1 MTNPITEQEDNL
13 KVVSPLAPTFVS
25 DMNYQ
30 AESSNTQSTSTINPS
45 APAAKTT
52 APAPNPANP
61 ALPSPK
67 IGVTASDVV
76 AYSLDREQE
85 IAKNIL
91 DSWLES
97 IREEAARI
105 AEQLRSAAYQ
115 SWLLVNNPEYF
126 AQQQIKSAALTEI
139 SMSKTPQYQEWIA
152 SLNPDMRA
160 QEWYYQQ
167 TIALR
172 IGMAESVDNFSKNVE
187 RGDPESVAMLPF
199 MAATLVIGEDL
210 INLSALSMSAL
221 PTVGVSATT
230 SFQEIWHTVAPAILG
245 TIDVQAQL
253 GFIGS
258 LFATGIIYQTTVEGL
273 VSKKNKYEK
282 EKNRD
287 FANQYSK
294 NMIQLTTGVAFGDFV
309 KVMLM
314 SKINKGE
321 LTEARKE
328 ELVAFMKIILLS
340 TALAFLYKVQTGKIT
355 GQEFGDMI
363 NGKMTLE
370 PDSMESKLVQLIR
383 YFSGSI
389 STSENAKIHEAL
401 IAYMD
406 NDPKINNLLDPGH
419 AFEGLL
425 QNFQSSVTLA
435 G

>member
-1 MTNPITEQEDNL
+1 MRSFMTNPITEQEDAT
-13 KVVSPLAPTFVS
+13 KVVPPVTPVVTPEVTPSGTDQSA
-25 DMNYQ
+25 
-30 AESSNTQSTSTINPS
+30 SSINPS
-45 APAAKTT
+45 SPVANTSAN
-52 APAPNPANP
+52 APNPANP

-67 IGVTASDVV
+67 IGLNAAVI
-76 AYSLDREQE
+76 AYSLDREHE

-97 IREEAARI
+97 IREEADRI

-115 SWLLVNNPEYF
+115 NWLRVNNPEYF
-126 AQQQIKSAALTEI
+126 AQKQIQSAALTEI
-139 SMSKTPQYQEWIA
+139 QLSKTPQYQEWIA
-152 SLNPDMRA
+152 TLNPDMRA
-160 QEWYYQQ
+160 QEWFYLQ

-172 IGMAESVDNFSKNVE
+172 IGMAESVDNFSHNVS

-210 INLSALSMSAL
+210 INLSATSMAL

-230 SFQEIWHTVAPAILG
+230 SFQDIWQTVGSGILG
-245 TIDVQAQL
+245 AVDVQTQL

-258 LFATGIIYQTTVEGL
+258 LFSTGIIYQTTVEGL
-273 VSKKNKYEK
+273 VSKKNRNERD
-282 EKNRD
+282 KNRD
-287 FANQYSK
+287 SANQYAK

-309 KVMLM
+309 KTMLM

-328 ELVAFMKIILLS
+328 ELLAFVKIVLLS

-363 NGKMTLE
+363 NGKMNLE
-370 PDSMESKLVQLIR
+370 PNSMEAKLVQLIR
-383 YFSGSI
+383 HFSGSL
-389 STSENAKIHEAL
+389 SSAENAKIHESL

-425 QNFQSSVTLA
+425 QNFQSSGPLA